1 MTAGKGINAMP
12 PETIAVTGKG
22 GAGKTTFTAIAAKL
36 LIAQGYRP
44 LIIDADPPVSLAIAL
59 GMGSVATIG
68 DYRKRLIENPEERR
82 KIGERHMRDV
92 LIEEALVEQP
102 DYSFF
107 AIGRAEG
114 PGCYCGINELLKH
127 GIESLA
133 ERYELTLVDC
143 EAGIEQINRR
153 VLGSINTLLIVSD
166 PTVKGLQTAAHL
178 KKIATDYGVE
188 GSFRIRLI
196 LNRVENGVE
205 ELLEKSK
212 ELGLELAGMI
222 PMDRKVIEFDRTGRS
237 IWELPDDAPSLLAVG
252 EILGRLGFR
261 DATMAESSAEK
272 AGRQADG

>member
-1 MTAGKGINAMP
+1 MT
-12 PETIAVTGKG
+12 PEIVAVTGKG

-36 LIAQGYRP
+36 LISQGHRP

-59 GMGSVATIG
+59 GIGSVATIG
-68 DYRKRLIENPEERR
+68 DYRKRLIEDPGERK

-102 DYSFF
+102 GYSFF

-114 PGCYCGINELLKH
+114 PGCYCGINELLKY

-166 PTVKGLQTAAHL
+166 PTIKGLRTAAHL
-178 KKIATDYGVE
+178 KKIATELVGAVRSSVTIDWNLKESVRAAMRAKIRRLLAKYDYPPDYEDAAVD
-188 GSFRIRLI
+188 L
-196 LNRVENGVE
+196 
-205 ELLEKSK
+205 
-212 ELGLELAGMI
+212 
-222 PMDRKVIEFDRTGRS
+222 VIEQA
-237 IWELPDDAPSLLAVG
+237 ELFAAN
-252 EILGRLGFR
+252 E
-261 DATMAESSAEK
+261 AE
-272 AGRQADG
+272 

>member
-1 MTAGKGINAMP
+1 MT
-12 PETIAVTGKG
+12 PEIVAVTGKG

-36 LIAQGYRP
+36 LISQGHRP

-59 GMGSVATIG
+59 GIGSVATIG
-68 DYRKRLIENPEERR
+68 DYRKRLIEDPGERK

-102 DYSFF
+102 GYSFF

-166 PTVKGLQTAAHL
+166 PTIKGLRTAAHL

-188 GSFRIRLI
+188 GTFRIRLI
-196 LNRVENGVE
+196 LNRVENGVT
-205 ELLEKSK
+205 ELLEKAK
-212 ELGLELAGMI
+212 ELDLELAGMI
-222 PMDRKVIEFDRTGRS
+222 PLDRKVIEFDRIGTP
-237 IWELPDDAPSLLAVG
+237 ILELPDDAPSLLAVG
-252 EILGRLGFR
+252 DILDRLGFR
-261 DATMAESSAEK
+261 DASVADRPIK
-272 AGRQADG
+272 NAGSHADG